1 MKNHR
6 LLFEIAFRRKT
17 SRMRNLE
24 KKGWRLSQQSFLI
37 QFQTLGRLSKK
48 ENLAKASGIKEETA
62 NFL

>member
-1 MKNHR
+1 
-6 LLFEIAFRRKT
+6 
-17 SRMRNLE
+17 MRNLE

-48 ENLAKASGIKEETA
+48 ENLAKASGIKEETV